1 MILLDDRQ
9 YYEELVNEA
18 ILAGASKYKAC
29 DVIGLSIRTLQR
41 WQSEGKISADKRP
54 IADRPE
60 PANKLTEQE
69 RQSIIDICNAEEFAS
84 LPPSQIVPVLADKG
98 TYIASESSFYRVLKA
113 KGMLHHRGK
122 AKPRKGHNKPTS
134 YTAKKANEVWSWD
147 ISYLPTTVIGQH
159 YYLYMIEDIYSRKVV
174 GWEVHTNETGE
185 QAAEL
190 LERSVWSEKCR
201 RENLV
206 LHSDNGAPMK
216 SLTLQAKMHDLGV
229 ISSRSR
235 PRVSNDNPYSESL
248 FRTVK
253 YCPRWPSEGFNSLE
267 GARQWVKG
275 FVYWYNNE
283 HRHSRIKFVTPNQ
296 RHQGLDIGILESR
309 KVLYQEKRNE
319 HPARWSGEVRNW
331 KPEGPVELNPEQNK
345 EAA

>member
-1 MILLDDRQ
+1 MVDDRQ
-9 YYEELVNEA
+9 HDEALINEA
-18 ILAGASKYKAC
+18 IEAGASKYKAC
-29 DVIGLSIRTLQR
+29 QVIGISVRTLQR
-41 WQSEGKISADKRP
+41 WQAGGEITADKRP
-54 IADRPE
+54 TANRPE
-60 PANKLTEQE
+60 PANKLSEKE
-69 RQSIIDICNAEEFAS
+69 RQFIMTTCNTEEFAS
-84 LPPSQIVPVLADKG
+84 LPPSQIVPILADRDE
-98 TYIASESSFYRVLKA
+98 YISSESSFYRVLKA
-113 KGMLHHRGK
+113 EGMLHHRGK
-122 AKPRKGHNKPTS
+122 AKVRKSNNKPTS
-134 YTAKKANEVWSWD
+134 YTATKANEVWSWD
-147 ISYLPTTVIGQH
+147 ISYLPTKVIGLH
-159 YYLYMIEDIYSRKVV
+159 YYLYMIEDIYSRKIV

-190 LERSVWSEKCR
+190 LERSVWSEKCIKQ
-201 RENLV
+201 NVV

-229 ISSRSR
+229 ITSRSR

-253 YCPRWPSEGFNSLE
+253 YCPRWPSEGFNSLD

-296 RHQGLDIGILESR
+296 RHQGLDIDILEKR
-309 KVLYQEKRNE
+309 KALYKQKRNE
-319 HPARWSGEVRNW
+319 HPERWSGDARNW
-331 KPEGPVELNPEQNK
+331 EPKGAVELNPEQKK